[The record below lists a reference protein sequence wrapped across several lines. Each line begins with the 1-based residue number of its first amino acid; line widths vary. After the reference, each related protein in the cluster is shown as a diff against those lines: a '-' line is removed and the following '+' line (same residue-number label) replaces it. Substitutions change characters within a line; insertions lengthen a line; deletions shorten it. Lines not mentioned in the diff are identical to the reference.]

1 MGQLILI
8 AARNLLQ
15 HRRRTL
21 FLGGA
26 ITFTTFLLVMLV
38 GLTHGIRTTI
48 LETATV
54 LMSGH
59 LNVGGFYKVTAGQA
73 APVVTDAQ
81 KVVDLVRAQVPE
93 VEAVAL
99 RGRGYAKLV
108 SETASL
114 QVGVGGIDI
123 QAEPRF
129 REVVKVLDGSIDEL
143 AKPNTLLLFKEQAD
157 KLGVKAGDA
166 ITLSTQ
172 TMRGTNNTVDVRV
185 AAVAQNLGLLSAF
198 NVYVP
203 NASLRGLYQLND
215 RSTGVIQ
222 LYLRDLK
229 HVREVEAHVRKV
241 LEEGGYTLME
251 PDPRAFWFKFD
262 KVNREDWT
270 GQKLDVTNWEDELS
284 FLDWM
289 LAALDALTVVLIG
302 MLLVTVSI
310 GLMNVLW
317 IAIRER
323 TREIG
328 TLRAI
333 GMQRGRVMAMFL
345 TEAGLISVAGVAAG
359 TVAALLLQAGLNAL
373 HLHVP
378 LFVQF
383 VLMRDTLAFDADP
396 SAVARGLVVIVAAT
410 MFVSLFPSLRA
421 ARLQP
426 VTAMHHIG

>member
-15 HRRRTL
+15 HRRRTAL
-21 FLGGA
+21 LGGA
-26 ITFTTFLLVMLV
+26 ITFTTFLLVMMV

-73 APVVTDAQ
+73 APVVTNAEE
-81 KVVDLVRAQVPE
+81 VAALVKKEVPE
-93 VEAVAL
+93 VEWVVM

-108 SETASL
+108 SETASV
-114 QVGVGGIDI
+114 QMGVGGIDI
-123 QAEPRF
+123 QSEPRF

-143 AKPNTLLLFKEQAD
+143 AKPNTLLLFKEQAE

-166 ITLSTQ
+166 ITISSSTL
-172 TMRGTNNTVDVRV
+172 RGTSNTVDVRV
-185 AAVAQNLGLLSAF
+185 AAVAENLGLLSAF

-203 NASLRGLYQLND
+203 SQTLRGLYQLNEHT
-215 RSTGVIQ
+215 TGVVQ
-222 LYLRDLK
+222 LYLRDVK
-229 HVREVEAHVRKV
+229 RVREVEARVRKV
-241 LEEGGYTLME
+241 LEGGGYTLMD

-284 FLDWM
+284 FLQWM
-289 LAALDALTVVLIG
+289 LTALNALTVALIFG
-302 MLLVTVSI
+302 MLVVVAL

-333 GMQRGRVMAMFL
+333 GMQRRRVMAMFV
-345 TEAGLISVAGVAAG
+345 TEAALLSVAGVTVG
-359 TVAALLLQAGLNAL
+359 TAVALLFQAGLNAL
-373 HLHVP
+373 HIHVP
-378 LFVQF
+378 LAVQF
-383 VLMRDTLAFDADP
+383 VLMRDTLSFTPEPA
-396 SAVARGLVVIVAAT
+396 SILTGVLIIVGVTLVI
-410 MFVSLFPSLRA
+410 SLFPSLRA
-421 ARLQP
+421 ARLKP